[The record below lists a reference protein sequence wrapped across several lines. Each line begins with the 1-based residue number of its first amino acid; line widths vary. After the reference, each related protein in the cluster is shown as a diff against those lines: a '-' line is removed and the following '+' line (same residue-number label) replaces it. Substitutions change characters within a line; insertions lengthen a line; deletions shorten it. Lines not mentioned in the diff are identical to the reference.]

1 MGVST
6 YLICYW
12 ANNQSQP
19 ASKAHGKELSGGL
32 QLVKPGGYRNDFR
45 AKTLVTSCFSP
56 SLVSL
61 FSLFLFFPFSLSN
74 NNKIIFQTFQN
85 RLLTFCYN
93 SVASDAT

>member
-45 AKTLVTSCFSP
+45 AKTLVTSCFFLP
-56 SLVSL
+56 PFFLY
-61 FSLFLFFPFSLSN
+61 FLFFSFSLSN